1 VFASIERS
9 KEISKEVNDQV
20 KKILFISFVCILLMA
35 LVLPACGC
43 AKKVTE
49 TPPPPAEEQAP
60 PPAEEQAPPPAEE
73 QAPPP
78 AEEQAPPPA
87 EEQAPPPAAG
97 ELSFTADTF
106 TNADYGYTIKY
117 PKDWKRQ
124 KDQEKAPVILYAVN
138 VSAPVPVL
146 SASVRAGATYSETV
160 KASIEASGGSGIKFG
175 PEQEITLPGGNK
187 AVKVKADWTVASGFP
202 GETLCVGVKQGD
214 KWLGAGITTV
224 SMFVPYD
231 EAKFMEVLNTIT
243 VTK

>member
-9 KEISKEVNDQV
+9 KEIGKEVNDQV
-20 KKILFISFVCILLMA
+20 KKVLFISFVCILLIA
-35 LVLPACGC
+35 LALPACGC
-43 AKKVTE
+43 AKKAPEV
-49 TPPPPAEEQAP
+49 PPAAPAAPPAEQPAA
-60 PPAEEQAPPPAEE
+60 PPAEQPAAPPAE
-73 QAPPP
+73 QP
-78 AEEQAPPPA
+78 AA
-87 EEQAPPPAAG
+87 PPAAG

-124 KDQEKAPVILYAVN
+124 AASEKDPVILYAVN
-138 VSAPVPVL
+138 VAAPVPVL
-146 SASVRAGATYSETV
+146 SASVRAGATYSDTV
-160 KASIEASGGSGIKFG
+160 KASIEAAGGSGIKLG

-187 AVKVKADWTVASGFP
+187 AVKVKADWSTSTGFP

-214 KWLGAGITTV
+214 KWVGAGITTV